1 MLRLLLCTNGSTGSE
16 TALRVGARL
25 ALTLKL
31 PALALGIL
39 EREGRRGVI
48 EAQIEHNCRPLR
60 ENGLLESVRID
71 VGDAV
76 RSIVAEAR
84 PDDLTVVGPLGRPAW
99 WRFLN
104 GPSVRHLLQRLVGPV
119 LFTGT
124 RVRSDSLRKILICA
138 GGLSSGDAAVALAG
152 QIASAAGAEATLM
165 HVASPHPALP
175 EPVRDQLTSPEAY
188 LQTDT
193 VYARNIRRALAD
205 LEARAIAVRFVL
217 RKGDPLLEIQAE
229 AHATAYDL
237 VAIGSHYSL
246 TGPARL
252 VGDITH
258 RIVEEA
264 GSPVLV
270 VRGQSQPVRGVVE
283 AAVAD

>member
-104 GPSVRHLLQRLVGPV
+104 GPSVRHL
-119 LFTGT
+119 
-124 RVRSDSLRKILICA
+124 
-138 GGLSSGDAAVALAG
+138 
-152 QIASAAGAEATLM
+152 
-165 HVASPHPALP
+165 
-175 EPVRDQLTSPEAY
+175 
-188 LQTDT
+188 
-193 VYARNIRRALAD
+193 
-205 LEARAIAVRFVL
+205 
-217 RKGDPLLEIQAE
+217 
-229 AHATAYDL
+229 
-237 VAIGSHYSL
+237 
-246 TGPARL
+246 
-252 VGDITH
+252 
-258 RIVEEA
+258 
-264 GSPVLV
+264 
-270 VRGQSQPVRGVVE
+270 
-283 AAVAD
+283 